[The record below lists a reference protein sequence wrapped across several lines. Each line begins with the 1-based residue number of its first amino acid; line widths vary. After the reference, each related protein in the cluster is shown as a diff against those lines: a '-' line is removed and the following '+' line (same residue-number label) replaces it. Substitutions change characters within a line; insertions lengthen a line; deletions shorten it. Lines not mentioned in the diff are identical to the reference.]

1 MKSVQGCAELI
12 EPGWCFFQPAA
23 GGDGWDCPEQEVV
36 FGPSLVERPLG
47 WGLHPEKEP
56 V

>member
-1 MKSVQGCAELI
+1 MKPVQGCAELI

-36 FGPSLVERPLG
+36 FGPGLVERPLG
-47 WGLHPEKEP
+47 
-56 V
+56 